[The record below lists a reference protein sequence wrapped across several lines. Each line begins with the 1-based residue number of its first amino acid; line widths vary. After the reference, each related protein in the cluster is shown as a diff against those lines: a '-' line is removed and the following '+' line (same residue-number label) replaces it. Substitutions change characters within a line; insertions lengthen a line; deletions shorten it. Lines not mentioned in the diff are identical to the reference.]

1 MNLGM
6 MVGDGSPSIS
16 PGQAPG
22 VSAPKI
28 RSQWHRLGWVFIA
41 LLPVLILGGIG
52 GYAFLK
58 ARQSIRE
65 EVQQSLT
72 TIAEQKKQQIELWLS
87 NISQETVIFSEGSFL
102 ADMLGAWLQNGQKD
116 EALKKS
122 ILTRLG
128 QIRDSRH
135 FDSLVV
141 FDTQGQV
148 VLTVGGAADLAEHSP
163 LVLEV
168 IRDGR
173 PRFVDLHRNIDGKI
187 ELGVMAPFVTQS
199 GQTIGALY
207 LTVNP
212 EDYLYPMLTSWP
224 VPHATAETIL
234 VRREGESIEY
244 ISPLYLLKIPAMV
257 KRMPFHN
264 IELPDA
270 RGLRGY
276 RGIVKNGTDY
286 RGQPVLS
293 YVTPIKETPWI
304 MVAKMDKNE
313 AYAKIHRLGLFSGAF
328 FTSTLFVSYLILFL
342 VWRNQNLGH
351 RLVMEQ
357 ELLLLNQQLE
367 QKVKERTEELSEKEM
382 RWHVALDSH
391 EMGVWDWALDSGKVL
406 FSPRWKSMLGYA
418 EDDIDGNVDAW
429 EQLIHPDDRAGV
441 MQSLQDYFVGNNPDY
456 RADLRLRTKQGGYR
470 WIYTCGKVTHWSP
483 DGKPLRMIGTH
494 TDIDAR
500 KLAEAILQERE
511 ETFRRLFQDSLDPV
525 ILMKEYYFVEC
536 NQAALDLIQL
546 TKEEF
551 IGLTPDDVSP
561 ELQDDGRRSDEIS
574 TEVMNELRQGRS
586 QRFDWHCIRRDG
598 SDFYVDVSL
607 TPIKIGGSPF
617 YYCGWREITLR
628 KQLMER
634 LAETTQAAEAANRA
648 KGAFLANMSHE
659 IRTPLNSILGMA
671 QLLQMQEL
679 DGNVKRK
686 IQTIAQAAHHLLSIV
701 NDILDISKIEAGK
714 LRLEISDFPLREKI
728 EGVINLLADKADAS
742 NVDLSSEI
750 DPGLPEILRGDRMRI
765 RQILLNLVGNALK
778 FTEKGKVTVRVLRMS
793 PGEENFLVRFEVQ
806 DTGLGISSQ
815 DQPRLFNFFEQADNQ
830 STRKF
835 GGTGLG
841 LAICKRLVEQM
852 GGSIGV
858 DSALGIGST
867 FWCVIPLSKG
877 SQAPPRQDETFSM
890 TGLADSLAKG
900 HGHVRVL
907 LVEDNVI
914 NQEIAFELLRNAGMA
929 VDVASNGVEA
939 VNRVAAQT
947 YDLILM
953 DIQMP
958 KMDGLEATRVIR
970 RMPDRADV
978 PILALTAN
986 AFPEDVDLY
995 IDSGMNGHVA
1005 KPIVVKELY
1014 ETLLFWLNGKL
1025 STAHET
1031 DAMVLPAIS
1040 SSPPS
1045 MEDQMAQLAAIPGL
1059 NPQIGLVSLAGKQGS
1074 YIRLLRKFALR
1085 QPVEMANLRQALVE
1099 GDWITA
1105 KRIAHTLK
1113 GLAGTMGATSLQANA
1128 QWLNDALSENIDVE
1142 KINRLSKVAIAEYSV
1157 LAEAILAELSLI

>member
-1 MNLGM
+1 
-6 MVGDGSPSIS
+6 VSDGSPSIS
-16 PGQAPG
+16 PRQVPA

-87 NISQETVIFSEGSFL
+87 NISQDTAIFSEGSFL

-122 ILTRLG
+122 IFTRLG

-135 FDSLVV
+135 FDTLAV
-141 FDTQGQV
+141 FDARGQV
-148 VLTVGGAADLAEHSP
+148 VLTMGGAVNLAEHSP
-163 LVLEV
+163 LGLEV

-187 ELGVMAPFVTQS
+187 ELGVMAPLVTQS
-199 GQTIGALY
+199 GQTIGALF
-207 LTVNP
+207 LTLDP

-234 VRREGESIEY
+234 VRREGEYVEY

-342 VWRNQNLGH
+342 VWRNQNLRH

-357 ELLLLNQQLE
+357 
-367 QKVKERTEELSEKEM
+367 EM

-391 EMGVWDWALDSGKVL
+391 EMGVWDWSVDSGKVL
-406 FSPRWKSMLGYA
+406 YSQRWKSMLGYA
-418 EDDIDGNVDAW
+418 EDDIESNIEAW
-429 EQLIHPDDRAGV
+429 EKLIHPDDRAGV
-441 MQSLQDYFVGNNPDY
+441 MQGLQDYFVGKSPDY
-456 RADLRLRTKQGGYR
+456 RAEIRLLTKQGGYR
-470 WIYTCGKVTHWSP
+470 WIYTCGKVTDWSP

-511 ETFRRLFQDSLDPV
+511 ETFRRLFQDSTDPV
-525 ILMKEYYFVEC
+525 ILLKEHCFFEC
-536 NQAALDLIQL
+536 NQAALDLIRL

-551 IGLTPDDVSP
+551 IGQTLGDVSP
-561 ELQDDGRRSDEIS
+561 ELQDDGRRSDEKY
-574 TEVMNELRQGRS
+574 TEVINALRQGRS

-607 TPIKIGGSPF
+607 TPIKIGGSLF
-617 YYCGWREITLR
+617 YYCGWRDITGR
-628 KQLMER
+628 KQLMEK
-634 LAETTQAAEAANRA
+634 LAETTQAAEASNRA

-714 LRLEISDFPLREKI
+714 LRLEIADFPLREKI
-728 EGVINLLADKADAS
+728 EGVINLLAEKADAS
-742 NVDLSSEI
+742 NVELSCEI
-750 DPGLPEILRGDRMRI
+750 DPGLPDILRGDRMRI

-793 PGEENFLVRFEVQ
+793 PGEENLLVRFEVQ
-806 DTGLGISSQ
+806 DTGLGISSE

-830 STRKF
+830 STRKY

-877 SQAPPRQDETFSM
+877 SQAPPWQDETLPM
-890 TGLADSLAKG
+890 AGLAQSLAQD
-900 HGHVRVL
+900 HGHAHVL

-914 NQEIAFELLRNAGMA
+914 NQEIAIELLKNAGMA

-939 VNRVAAQT
+939 VKRVAAQT

-986 AFPEDVDLY
+986 ALPEDVDLY
-995 IDSGMNGHVA
+995 IESGMNGHVA

-1014 ETLLFWLNGKL
+1014 EKLLFWLNGKL

-1031 DAMVLPAIS
+1031 GAMVLPAIS

-1085 QPVEMANLRQALVE
+1085 HPVEMANLREALVD

-1105 KRIAHTLK
+1105 KRIVHTLK
-1113 GLAGTMGATSLQANA
+1113 GLAGTMGAMSLQANA
-1128 QWLNDALSENIDVE
+1128 QRLNDALSENIDVE

-1157 LAEAILAELSLI
+1157 LAEAILAELPVVS